1 MKQIFKQEPEYDKIK
16 LFIQQFSDK
25 YSTYHLIN
33 EHTFTRSKINGVLAE
48 CIDYLLPLYY
58 TSKQFYLTREMK
70 YNYFLT
76 IIRQLCKVCNILF
89 TYKIKYISSK
99 YMIEYYIYEL

>member
-16 LFIQQFSDK
+16 YYIKQFSDI
-25 YSTYHLIN
+25 YSNYYIINKHTY
-33 EHTFTRSKINGVLAE
+33 TRSKLDGSLTK
-48 CIDYLLPLYY
+48 CLDYLLPLYY
-58 TSKQFYLTREMK
+58 KSKQFYLTRNMT
-70 YNYFLT
+70 YNNFVT
-76 IIRQLCKVCNILF
+76 VIRHMCKICNILF

>member
-1 MKQIFKQEPEYDKIK
+1 MKQIFKEAPEYNKIK
-16 LFIQQFSDK
+16 SFLQQFSDK
-25 YSTYHLIN
+25 YLNYYLVN
-33 EHTFTRSKINGVLAE
+33 VHTFNRVKLNGVLVE

-58 TSKQFYLTREMK
+58 TSKQFYLTREMN
-70 YNYFLT
+70 YSYFLT

>member
-1 MKQIFKQEPEYDKIK
+1 MVF
-16 LFIQQFSDK
+16 LLNV
-25 YSTYHLIN
+25 LIIYKHGYN
-33 EHTFTRSKINGVLAE
+33 
-48 CIDYLLPLYY
+48 YY
-58 TSKQFYLTREMK
+58 TSKKFYLTREMT
-70 YNYFLT
+70 YSYFLT

>member
-16 LFIQQFSDK
+16 DYIQQFSDK
-25 YSTYHLIN
+25 YSNYYLIN
-33 EHTFTRSKINGVLAE
+33 EHTFARSKLDGSLTK
-48 CIDYLLPLYY
+48 CIEYLLPLYY
-58 TSKQFYLTREMK
+58 KSKQFYLTRDMT
-70 YNYFLT
+70 YQYFLT
-76 IIRQLCKVCNILF
+76 IIRQVCKVCNILF